1 MVDIR
6 LIFPET
12 PPAGRA
18 SRLVRGAG
26 ERSNLAPSDTLLGME
41 QRLDRARAL
50 HNHYRETVLVEPV
63 GDRWDVRAM
72 TEQERAA
79 HFRRKS

>member
-12 PPAGRA
+12 PPAGR
-18 SRLVRGAG
+18 SVRLVRGTV
-26 ERSNLAPSDTLLGME
+26 ERNNLAPSDTLLGME
-41 QRLDRARAL
+41 QRLERARQL

-63 GDRWDVRAM
+63 GDRWEVRAM
-72 TEQERAA
+72 TEQEKAA
-79 HFRRKS
+79 HFRRKP